1 METFGFHLM
10 QLDIRQDSARHT
22 EACAEILRLTHGTDY
37 RQLAEQERVG
47 VLSLA
52 IAESGTLRL
61 NKGELSAETRETLA
75 VLEVMAQ
82 ARQELG
88 EDAFG
93 SYVISMTHAAS
104 HVMEVMLLAAF
115 AGLAGRDDAGWFC
128 RIRVA
133 PLFETIEDLEHVER
147 VLGALLD
154 HPTYVALLKASGNLQ
169 EVMLG
174 YSDSAKD
181 GGILASAW
189 NLYEAQ
195 TKITA
200 LTAAHQVG
208 CRLFHG
214 RGGTIGRGGGPT
226 HESILAQPPGTV
238 HGQIKFTE
246 QGEVLSYKYSN
257 PETAVYELTM
267 GMTGLIKAS
276 LSVIRPVPAEHRD
289 LLGIM
294 DELAALGEAAY
305 RDLTERTPGILD
317 YFYEATP
324 IHEIALLNIGSR
336 PTHRAQADRSKTS
349 IRAIPW
355 VFAWAQARHTLPA
368 WYGIGTAL
376 EQWRRDDALRL
387 AKLQLMYHQWPF
399 FRALLSNTQM
409 SLYKADAGI
418 AEEYAWL
425 CRDKELGRHVF
436 RMIRDEFRRT
446 VHQVLSVVSAFALLE
461 ESRPLALSL
470 MRRNPYLEPL
480 NHIQIALL
488 KRYRDP
494 TLGNGERDVWLDPL
508 LRSINAISAGMRNT
522 G

>member
-1 METFGFHLM
+1 
-10 QLDIRQDSARHT
+10 
-22 EACAEILRLTHGTDY
+22 
-37 RQLAEQERVG
+37 
-47 VLSLA
+47 
-52 IAESGTLRL
+52 
-61 NKGELSAETRETLA
+61 
-75 VLEVMAQ
+75 
-82 ARQELG
+82 
-88 EDAFG
+88 
-93 SYVISMTHAAS
+93 
-104 HVMEVMLLAAF
+104 
-115 AGLAGRDDAGWFC
+115 
-128 RIRVA
+128 
-133 PLFETIEDLEHVER
+133 
-147 VLGALLD
+147 
-154 HPTYVALLKASGNLQ
+154 
-169 EVMLG
+169 
-174 YSDSAKD
+174 
-181 GGILASAW
+181 
-189 NLYEAQ
+189 
-195 TKITA
+195 
-200 LTAAHQVG
+200 
-208 CRLFHG
+208 
-214 RGGTIGRGGGPT
+214 
-226 HESILAQPPGTV
+226 
-238 HGQIKFTE
+238 
-246 QGEVLSYKYSN
+246 
-257 PETAVYELTM
+257 M

-324 IHEIALLNIGSR
+324 VHEIALLNIGSR

-425 CRDKELGRHVF
+425 CRDRELGRHVF
-436 RMIRDEFRRT
+436 RMIRDEYRRT
-446 VHQVLSVVSAFALLE
+446 VHQVLSVVSSFALLE
-461 ESRPLALSL
+461 ENRPLALSL

-494 TLGNGERDVWLDPL
+494 TLGNGERDLWLDPL